1 MRQRHGFTAL
11 LPSIVLCLV
20 SVNGP
25 AMFLWKQWSLS
36 TLPSKVHLTVWIRR
50 SLQKLPI
57 LFQRIHADGLLKDE
71 EIYNIFD
78 TGKLLNRPPLVA
90 INNISGVA
98 GIAYWLNQYYNNT
111 GESAISKKDPL
122 VLYIKKWVDEQ
133 YADGRITY
141 ITTSELVSL
150 VEQYQAQN
158 NIS

>member
-1 MRQRHGFTAL
+1 MEPTVITEIANYISKDTNY
-11 LPSIVLCLV
+11 SIPPMTPFVGE
-20 SVNGP
+20 N
-25 AMFLWKQWSLS
+25 FN
-36 TLPSKVHLTVWIRR
+36 LT
-50 SLQKLPI
+50 KAG
-57 LFQRIHADGLLKDE
+57 IHADGLLKDE

-111 GESAISKKDPL
+111 EENMISKKDPL

-133 YADGRITY
+133 YAGGRITY

-150 VEQYQAQN
+150 VEQYQSQN
-158 NIS
+158 NISQ